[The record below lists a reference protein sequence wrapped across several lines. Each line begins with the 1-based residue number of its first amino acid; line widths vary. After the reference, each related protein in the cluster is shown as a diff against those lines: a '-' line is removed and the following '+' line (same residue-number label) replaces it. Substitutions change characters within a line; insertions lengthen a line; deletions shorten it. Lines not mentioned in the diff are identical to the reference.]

1 MKRKRMIKLLMSV
14 GVSRNNA
21 ADLADLTGG
30 NVSHIARLGDF
41 VVKMLD
47 KLEED
52 FSQGKIDGR
61 TAYGAALDLLW
72 LTRTVDG

>member
-1 MKRKRMIKLLMSV
+1 MKRKRMIKMLMSV

-30 NVSHIARLGDF
+30 SVSHIARLRDF

-52 FSQGKIDGR
+52 VSQGKIDGR

-72 LTRTVDG
+72 LTRAVNG

>member
-14 GVSRNNA
+14 GVSRNDA

-30 NVSHIARLGDF
+30 SVSHIARLMDF

-52 FSQGKIDGR
+52 FSQRKIDGR
-61 TAYGAALDLLW
+61 TAYCEALNLLW
-72 LTRTVDG
+72 LTRAVDG

>member
-1 MKRKRMIKLLMSV
+1 MKRKRMIKMLMSV

-30 NVSHIARLGDF
+30 SVSHIARLRDF
-41 VVKMLD
+41 VVKMID

-61 TAYGAALDLLW
+61 SAYGATLDLLW
-72 LTRTVDG
+72 LTRAVNG

>member
-14 GVSRNNA
+14 GVSRNDA

-30 NVSHIARLGDF
+30 SVSHVARLRDF

-47 KLEED
+47 RLEED

-61 TAYGAALDLLW
+61 AAYGVSLYLLW
-72 LTRTVDG
+72 LTRAVNG

>member
-30 NVSHIARLGDF
+30 SVSHIARLMDF

-52 FSQGKIDGR
+52 FSQGKIDRR
-61 TAYGAALDLLW
+61 TAYGVALDLLW
-72 LTRTVDG
+72 LTRAVNG